1 MGLQRTNHR
10 GRIQRNNPIFIHYTK
25 SGDHFELIPSI
36 EQLENNLTRIYD
48 ELPSN
53 FNSVPIMDIQ
63 QMKTTYLEEKA

>member
-25 SGDHFELIPSI
+25 SNRPFRADSI
-36 EQLENNLTRIYD
+36 NRTIKKKNNLTRIYN

-53 FNSVPIMDIQ
+53 FQFSADNGYSTD
-63 QMKTTYLEEKA
+63 EKHNIS